1 MATRKKMSGE
11 DNTVE
16 VVETPVEVVEVVETT
31 EEVVDNTEEVVET
44 TEEVVETTIKYRSDF
59 KSWEEYYTYEGVK
72 G

>member
-31 EEVVDNTEEVVET
+31 EEVV
-44 TEEVVETTIKYRSDF
+44 ETTIKYRSDF